1 MRSVFFEDRH
11 DAGRRLAVILRD
23 RKLRNPIVLGLPRG
37 GVPVAY
43 EVAGAL
49 AAPLDVVVVRKLGV
63 PWQPELAIGAIASGG
78 VRILNEEVVS
88 GLPGLDDSVID
99 GIAATELEE
108 LERREL
114 LYRGDKPMPNLRGRD
129 AILIDDGLATGATM
143 RAAIEAVRSQQPSR
157 IIVAIPVGSA
167 ETVRSIRKI
176 VDDVICLT
184 TPAFFYAVG
193 QSYRN
198 FNQTT
203 DEEVRRLLELA
214 RKEGVS
220 SQGLSSPS

>member
-114 LYRGDKPMPNLRGRD
+114 LYRGDKPMPNLWGRD
-129 AILIDDGLATGATM
+129 VILIDDGLATGATM
-143 RAAIEAVRSQQPSR
+143 RAAIQAVRSKQPST
-157 IIVAIPVGSA
+157 IIVAVPTGSGD
-167 ETVRSIRKI
+167 TVRSIREI
-176 VDDVICLT
+176 VDELICLE

-193 QSYRN
+193 QSYRK

-203 DEEVRRLLELA
+203 DEEVRGLLEDA
-214 RKEGVS
+214 RRKGASPQEI
-220 SQGLSSPS
+220 SPS

>member
-11 DAGRRLAVILRD
+11 DAGRRLAARLRHH
-23 RKLRNPIVLGLPRG
+23 KLRNPIVLGLPRG
-37 GVPVAY
+37 GVPVAS
-43 EVAGAL
+43 EVAAAL
-49 AAPLDVVVVRKLGV
+49 ASPLDVIVVRKLGV

-78 VRILNEEVVS
+78 VRVLNEEVVS
-88 GLPGLDDSVID
+88 GVPGLDDSIID
-99 GIAATELEE
+99 RIAAIELKE

-114 LYRGDKPMPNLRGRD
+114 LYRGAGPVPNLQGRD
-129 AILIDDGLATGATM
+129 TILIDDGLATGATM

-203 DEEVRRLLELA
+203 DEEVRRLLEDA
-214 RKEGVS
+214 RHES
-220 SQGLSSPS
+220 ASAQGLSRS

>member
-1 MRSVFFEDRH
+1 MRSVVFEDRH
-11 DAGRRLAVILRD
+11 DAGRQLAARLR
-23 RKLRNPIVLGLPRG
+23 RHKLEKPIILGLPRG
-37 GVPVAY
+37 GVPVAA
-43 EVAGAL
+43 EVAAAL

-88 GLPGLDDSVID
+88 GIPGLDDSVID

-108 LERREL
+108 LKRREL
-114 LYRGDKPMPNLRGRD
+114 LYRGARPMPNLQGRD

-203 DEEVRRLLELA
+203 DEEVRRLLEDA
-214 RKEGVS
+214 RHES
-220 SQGLSSPS
+220 ASAQGLSRS

>member
-1 MRSVFFEDRH
+1 
-11 DAGRRLAVILRD
+11 
-23 RKLRNPIVLGLPRG
+23 
-37 GVPVAY
+37 
-43 EVAGAL
+43 
-49 AAPLDVVVVRKLGV
+49 VRKLGV

-78 VRILNEEVVS
+78 VRVLNEEVVS
-88 GLPGLDDSVID
+88 GIPGLDDSVID
-99 GIAATELEE
+99 RIAATELEE

-114 LYRGDKPMPNLRGRD
+114 LYRGGRPMPNLQGRD

>member
-11 DAGRRLAVILRD
+11 DAGRRLAAILRD

-43 EVAGAL
+43 EVAAAL

-78 VRILNEEVVS
+78 VRVLNEEVVS
-88 GLPGLDDSVID
+88 GIPGLDDSIVD
-99 GIAATELEE
+99 GIAAIELEE

-114 LYRGDKPMPNLRGRD
+114 LYRGDKRMPNLHARD
-129 AILIDDGLATGATM
+129 VVLVDDGLATGATM
-143 RAAIEAVRSQQPSR
+143 RAAIDAVRSRQPSR
-157 IIVAIPVGSA
+157 IIVAVPTGSGD
-167 ETVRSIRKI
+167 TVRSIREI
-176 VDDVICLT
+176 VDDLICLE

-193 QSYRN
+193 QSYRK

-203 DEEVRRLLELA
+203 DEEVRDLLEDA
-214 RKEGVS
+214 RREGAS
-220 SQGLSSPS
+220 PQAISPS